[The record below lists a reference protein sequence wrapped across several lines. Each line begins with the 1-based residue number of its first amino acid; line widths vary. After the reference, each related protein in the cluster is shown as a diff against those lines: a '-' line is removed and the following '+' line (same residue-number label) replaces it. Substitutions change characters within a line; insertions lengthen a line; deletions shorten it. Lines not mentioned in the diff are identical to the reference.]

1 MQVKVLY
8 LSFFLLSFQFY
19 LEDNILKVTALN
31 TSWPLK
37 NRDVLNWSDVDSL
50 HGGDP
55 ASLEGSV
62 FTVVELYEK
71 N

>member
-37 NRDVLNWSDVDSL
+37 NRDVLNWSDIDSL
-50 HGGDP
+50 HGDP
-55 ASLEGSV
+55 ATLEGSV
-62 FTVVELYEK
+62 FTIIELLALRT
-71 N
+71 